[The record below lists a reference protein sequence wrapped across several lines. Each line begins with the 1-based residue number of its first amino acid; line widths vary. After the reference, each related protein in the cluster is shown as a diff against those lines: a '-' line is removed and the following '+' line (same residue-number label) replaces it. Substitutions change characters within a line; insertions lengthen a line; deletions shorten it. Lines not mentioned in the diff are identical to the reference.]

1 MLPAVHWPAPLH
13 VRLLVSTEPLHVA
26 AAHIVPLAACTQ
38 VPAVAEHA
46 PVFPHAVLLVSFGH
60 AVAQQIPADPAEV
73 ALTQMPLE
81 QSAPL
86 FVLLAVLQAWPLA
99 AFFTHCA
106 FTHA

>member
-1 MLPAVHWPAPLH
+1 MLPAAQTPAPLH

-26 AAHIVPLAACTQ
+26 AAHIVPLGACTQ
-38 VPAVAEHA
+38 VPVVAEHA

-60 AVAQQIPADPAEV
+60 AVAQQIPAEPVEL
-73 ALTQMPLE
+73 ALTQLPLE

-86 FVLLAVLQAWPLA
+86 FELLAVLQAWPLA
-99 AFFTHCA
+99 AFCTHCA